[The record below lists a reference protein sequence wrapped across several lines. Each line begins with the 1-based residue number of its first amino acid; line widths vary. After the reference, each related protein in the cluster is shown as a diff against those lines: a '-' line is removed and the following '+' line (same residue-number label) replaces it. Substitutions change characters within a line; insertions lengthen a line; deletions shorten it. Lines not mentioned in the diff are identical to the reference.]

1 MSANIFDNVE
11 QEFAKS
17 ISNVNATLPRW
28 QRKMMRASATNSS
41 AIHSNQPSNPAT
53 PKKQNDRFIPQRANM
68 DIQAA
73 SHNLM
78 DNCNSNSKNNNNNG
92 SSSSSVTDSKILS
105 FKSAAPKPKHGFQ
118 SDLRVM
124 YTQNNV
130 VRKPKKVSRMIPQAP
145 ERVLDAPEL
154 HNDFYLNL
162 LDWSV
167 SNTVAIALD
176 DTVYLW
182 NASSGGITEL
192 CQLEGQDSYVS
203 SLRWAGDGLH
213 LAVGT
218 SNATVQI
225 FDVTKQRRLR
235 EMGGHQ
241 GRVGASD
248 WNQHI
253 LTSGSAS
260 GLVLNSDVRMQ
271 DHIVQDYN
279 DHTQEVCGVRWNAE
293 GTMLATSGND
303 NMVHVYDE
311 EGTHLHGLN
320 DHMAAVK
327 ALAWC
332 PWNNSL
338 LATGGGTN
346 DNHIR
351 FYNAITSN
359 LVNEID
365 TGSQVSGL
373 LWNQEYKEIIS
384 SHGYSSVNGVSD
396 KDNMLQIWKY
406 PTMAKVADL
415 RGHTDRVL
423 GMALSP
429 DGETVVSASGD
440 ETLRF
445 WKVFQSDPLKKKNIA
460 PPSALSNRIR

>member
-17 ISNVNATLPRW
+17 INGSGTTVPRW
-28 QRKMMRASATNSS
+28 QRKMQQMRSASSS
-41 AIHSNQPSNPAT
+41 SSNMASNQAT
-53 PKKQNDRFIPQRANM
+53 PKKAQQNDRFIPQRSNM
-68 DIQAA
+68 DFQTA

-78 DNCNSNSKNNNNNG
+78 DNTSSDNNNA
-92 SSSSSVTDSKILS
+92 DSKILS

-124 YTQNNV
+124 YTQNNA

-154 HNDFYLNL
+154 HNDFYLNTI
-162 LDWSV
+162 DWSQ

-182 NASSGGITEL
+182 DAGSGSITEL
-192 CQLEGQDSYVS
+192 CQLEGQDAYVS
-203 SLRWAGDGLH
+203 SLRWAGDGMH

-218 SNATVQI
+218 STAKIQVY
-225 FDVTKQRRLR
+225 DVTKQRRLR
-235 EMGGHQ
+235 EMSGHQ

-248 WNQHI
+248 WNQHL

-260 GLVLNSDVRMQ
+260 GMVLNSDVRVQ
-271 DHIVQDYN
+271 DHIVQEYN
-279 DHTQEVCGVRWNAE
+279 EHHQEVCGVRWNAE
-293 GTMLATSGND
+293 GTLLATSGND
-303 NMVHVYDE
+303 NMVHIYNDE
-311 EGTHLHGLN
+311 GEHMHGLT

-351 FYNAITSN
+351 FYNGITSN
-359 LVNEID
+359 LINEID

-373 LWNQEYKEIIS
+373 LWNMEYKEIIS
-384 SHGYSSVNGVSD
+384 SHGYSSNNASSD
-396 KDNMLQIWKY
+396 KDNLLQIWKY
-406 PTMAKVADL
+406 PTMSKVAEL

-423 GMALSP
+423 GMAMSP
-429 DGETVVSASGD
+429 DMQTVVSASGD

-445 WKVFQSDPLKKKNIA
+445 WKVFQSDMSKKKHA
-460 PPSALSNRIR
+460 AAPSALSNRIR